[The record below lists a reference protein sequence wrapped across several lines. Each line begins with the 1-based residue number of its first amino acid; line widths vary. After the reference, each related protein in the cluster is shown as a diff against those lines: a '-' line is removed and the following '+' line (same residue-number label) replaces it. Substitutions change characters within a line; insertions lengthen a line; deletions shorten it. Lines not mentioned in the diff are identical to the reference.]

1 MQFQILKIILW
12 PSRSSL
18 PPRVVALEKG
28 RVNVISGASR
38 TGKSA
43 IIPIID
49 YCLGSDRCAIPV
61 ETIRNACRWFGILV
75 ETEEGQK
82 LLARREP
89 GSQRSTSDMYILEG
103 ARVDVPPTIPDK
115 NTTADNVKGRLDELC
130 GLSRLNFDIEGT
142 GSGFKGRPS
151 FRDLMAFT
159 FQPQNIVA
167 NPDVL
172 FFKADTFEHR
182 EKLKTIFPYVLNAVT
197 PQVLAAQH
205 ECDGVRRE
213 IARKERELTNLRH
226 VSERW
231 NAELRSWAVRARELG
246 FVENAIPPDATRD
259 TLVAILQDATR
270 TPRRPFPSP
279 EGIAE
284 AMVELAQLQAE
295 ERTAD
300 NQLRSLHRR
309 LAEMSKLKQNVEQ
322 FGASLGIQ
330 RDRLALAKWLR
341 KLEDT
346 SQVCPICT
354 NALTQP
360 SQVLEELYASL
371 DKLEN
376 ELTRSRT
383 VPASFDRELV
393 RVRQGIQLYSEKL
406 RGIGL
411 RRTEVESR
419 SEEARAIG
427 FRETEASRFIGRV
440 EKGLEMQEALD
451 DDGTLARELEVL
463 RDRER
468 ELALLISAGEVER
481 RKKRA
486 LERIASFAAKLLP
499 FLDAERPNDP
509 LELSITDLT
518 LRVKGV
524 DREDFLWEI
533 GSGANWLSYHVAV
546 SLGLQQFF
554 IESTHN
560 PVPSFLVYDQPSQVY
575 FPRKLARPEATD
587 DDPAIEDEDI
597 EAVQKVFRTLA
608 QVTTALKQKLQVLVL
623 DHAGGNVW
631 GTIPGTHLVE
641 EWRDGRKLVPQDWL

>member
-89 GSQRSTSDMYILEG
+89 GNQRSTSDMYILEG

-231 NAELRSWAVRARELG
+231 NAELRSWAVQARELG

-259 TLVAILQDATR
+259 TLVAILQGATR

-554 IESTHN
+554 IESTRN

>member
-1 MQFQILKIILW
+1 MRLQILKIVLW

-28 RVNVISGASR
+28 RVNVISGASK

-49 YCLGSDRCAIPV
+49 YCLASDRCAIPV
-61 ETIRNACRWFGILV
+61 ETIRNACRWFGVLV

-89 GSQRSTSDMYILEG
+89 GNQRSTGDMYILEG
-103 ARVDVPPTIPDK
+103 TTVTIPDSIPDK
-115 NTTADNVKGRLDELC
+115 NTTADNVKSRLDELC
-130 GLSRLNFDIEGT
+130 GLSRLDFDFDGT

-205 ECDGVRRE
+205 ECDAVRRE
-213 IARKERELTNLRH
+213 IVRKERELTNLRQ

-231 NAELRSWAVRARELG
+231 NAELRAWALQARELG
-246 FVENAIPPDATRD
+246 FVENAIPANASRD
-259 TLVAILQDATR
+259 VLITILQEAIR
-270 TPRRPFPSP
+270 TPRRPSPNP
-279 EGIAE
+279 EGIGE
-284 AMVELAQLQAE
+284 AMAELAQLQAE

-300 NQLRSLHRR
+300 NHLRALHRR
-309 LAEMSKLKQNVEQ
+309 LAEMSKLRQNVEQ

-346 SQVCPICT
+346 SQVCPICAST
-354 NALTQP
+354 LPQP
-360 SQVLEELYASL
+360 SAALEELYASL
-371 DKLEN
+371 TQLEN
-376 ELTRSRT
+376 DLTRTRT
-383 VPASFDRELV
+383 VPASFDREFL
-393 RVRQGIQLYSEKL
+393 RVRQEIQLYSEKL
-406 RGIGL
+406 KGIGL
-411 RRTEVESR
+411 RRAEVDAR
-419 SEEARAIG
+419 SGEARAIG
-427 FRETEASRFIGRV
+427 FRETDASRFIGRV

-451 DDGTLARELEVL
+451 DDGTLTGELEAL
-463 RDRER
+463 RARER
-468 ELALLISAGEVER
+468 ELAAFISGAEVER

-486 LERIASFAAKLLP
+486 LERVASFAAKLLP
-499 FLDAERPNDP
+499 SLDAERPNDP
-509 LELSITDLT
+509 IELSTTDLT
-518 LRVKGV
+518 VRVKGV

-554 IESTHN
+554 IESPHN

-575 FPRKLARPEATD
+575 FPRKLARPAQAD

-597 EAVQKVFRTLA
+597 EAVRKVFHTFA
-608 QVTTALKQKLQVLVL
+608 QITAALKHKLQILVL
-623 DHAGGNVW
+623 DHAGTNVW
-631 GTIPGTHLVE
+631 GSLSGLHLVE
-641 EWRDGRKLVPQDWL
+641 EWRDGRKLVPETWL